1 MSTTDSSLGK
11 SLAEIMAIRREKLA
25 KIRAFGYQ
33 PFAYKFSCTHSS
45 RSVLDNYDALA
56 EKVEIRIAGRLMS
69 MRRMGRASFGHIQ
82 DEEGRI
88 QVYIQENSIGAQAYQ
103 LWGLLDIGDIIGVR
117 GKVFKTRTGEIT
129 ILAEDL
135 VLLAKNLRP
144 IPIVKEKDGLVFDAF
159 NDKEQRYRQRYLDLI
174 VNPEVRRVFQIRSR
188 IIQLTRQFLDTRGFL
203 EVETPVLQPIYGGAF
218 ARPFKT
224 HYHALDRDFYL
235 RIADELYLKRLIIG
249 GFERV
254 YEIAKNFRNEGIDR
268 SHNPEFTALEFYQ
281 AYADYYD
288 MMDLVEEYFRFIAQE
303 LQAVEIEYEGHHIDW
318 RQPFARL
325 SMFDLLREYV
335 GVDVRQLNESDL
347 KRLCT
352 ERHLEIKPNSGYGKL
367 IELLFDNFVEEH
379 LIQPTFVIDYP
390 KAISPLAKNKRDG
403 QSEIVERFELYV
415 AGREFA
421 NAFSELN
428 DPIDQRERLEA
439 QALLRAGGDEEAQT
453 MDEDFV
459 TAMEYGMPPTGG
471 VGIGI
476 DRVVMLFTQQSS
488 IKDVIL
494 FPQLRT

>member
-1 MSTTDSSLGK
+1 MNTTDASLGK

-25 KIRAFGYQ
+25 KIRALGIQ
-33 PFAYKFSCTHSS
+33 PFAYKFTCTHSS
-45 RSVLDNYDALA
+45 KAVLSNYEELA
-56 EKVEIRIAGRLMS
+56 EKVEVKVAGRLMS
-69 MRRMGRASFGHIQ
+69 LRRMGRASFAHIQ
-82 DEEGRI
+82 DEQGRI
-88 QVYIQENSIGAQAYQ
+88 QIYLQEATIGETAYQ

-129 ILAEDL
+129 IMAEEL
-135 VLLAKNLRP
+135 TLLAKNMRP

-159 NDKEQRYRQRYLDLI
+159 SDKEQRYRQRYLDLI
-174 VNPEVRRVFQIRSR
+174 VNPEVRQIFKTRGR

-249 GFERV
+249 GYERV

-281 AYADYYD
+281 AYADYND
-288 MMDLVEEYFRFIAQE
+288 MMALVEEYFQFIARE
-303 LQAVEIEYEGHHIDW
+303 LQAEDLEYEGQRINW
-318 RQPFARL
+318 RQPFARRP
-325 SMFDLLREYV
+325 MFDLLREYV
-335 GVDVRQLNESDL
+335 GVDVQQLNEAEL
-347 KRLCT
+347 KKLCT
-352 ERHLEIKPNSGYGKL
+352 EHHLELKPGIGYGKL
-367 IELLFDNFVEEH
+367 IELLFDNFVEKH

-390 KAISPLAKNKRDG
+390 KAISPLAKSKRDG

-439 QALLRAGGDEEAQT
+439 QARLREGGDEEAQT